1 MKEHPEDKQ
10 IISEILRGGPQAERA
25 FEHLVLK
32 YGRSLYHQIFTVLRN
47 DAQSKDVLQNVF
59 IKVWTGLSSFREESG
74 LYTWLYR
81 ITRNETLNHLQKEKV
96 RSTLSLDG
104 PVIHIV
110 PGHSALEGKDPD
122 EITDLLNEAIDQLP
136 EKQALV
142 FRLKYFEE
150 LKYSEIA
157 ERTGTSEG
165 ALKASF
171 HIASQKIEE
180 FLRLRLNF

>member
-81 ITRNETLNHLQKEKV
+81 ITRNETLNHV
-96 RSTLSLDG
+96 VVGWPRYSHSTW
-104 PVIHIV
+104 
-110 PGHSALEGKDPD
+110 
-122 EITDLLNEAIDQLP
+122 T
-136 EKQALV
+136 
-142 FRLKYFEE
+142 F
-150 LKYSEIA
+150 
-157 ERTGTSEG
+157 RTGGKRPGRDHRSP
-165 ALKASF
+165 
-171 HIASQKIEE
+171 Q
-180 FLRLRLNF
+180 